1 MEKRLPPL
9 NGLRAFEAAA
19 RNLSLKLA
27 ADELCVTPA
36 AVSQLVKGLE
46 SYLGVALFTR
56 ANRGIH
62 LTQAG
67 VEYLPAIRNAF
78 KQIGDATRRIA
89 KIAASGS
96 LTISVTPSFAS
107 YWLIPRLQ
115 SFHDRHP
122 EIDLRLMT
130 GKEPVDFTRDVMDVA
145 IRHSTGQDGRYYCE
159 RLCAVDLIPVA
170 SPTLIAR
177 LGMPKTASDLTRWPL
192 LHEVGRMNWH
202 LWFQSQSVQGM
213 SLLSGAA
220 FDDCGMMLTAIIAGQ
235 GAGLVPAGVAAPA
248 LGDNRLVKLW
258 DFAWTEDFA
267 YHLVLPGGEYGP
279 LVGAFREWII
289 EEFSAHREQQRLQA
303 DASGVCS

>member
-46 SYLGVALFTR
+46 SYLGVALFVR
-56 ANRGIH
+56 ANRGIR

-67 VEYLPAIRNAF
+67 VDYLPAIRNAF

-89 KIAASGS
+89 KIAETGT
-96 LTISVTPSFAS
+96 LTVSVTPSFAS

-115 SFHDRHP
+115 SFHDKHRN
-122 EIDLRLMT
+122 IDLRVMT
-130 GKEPVDFTRDVMDVA
+130 GKEPVDFAHEVMDVA
-145 IRHSTGQDGRYYCE
+145 IRHGTAQHGKFYRE

-170 SPTLIAR
+170 SPTLIAQF
-177 LGMPKTASDLTRWPL
+177 GMPETASDLTRWPL
-192 LHEVGRMNWH
+192 LHEVERMNWH

-213 SLLSGAA
+213 SLPSGTA
-220 FDDCGMMLTAIIAGQ
+220 FDDCGMMLTAIVAGQ
-235 GAGLVPAGVAAPA
+235 GAGLVPAAMAAPA
-248 LGDNRLVKLW
+248 LGDNRIVKVW
-258 DFAWTEDFA
+258 DFDWPEDYA
-267 YHLVLPGGEYGP
+267 YHLVLPDGDYGP
-279 LVGAFREWII
+279 LVAAFREWII
-289 EEFSAHREQQRLQA
+289 GEIANS
-303 DASGVCS
+303 